1 MGNKLVKI
9 GLGLGLILSQ
19 TGIALAAG
27 EINIQQNTTWVK
39 FTDIGNLI
47 SAVVGLAI
55 MLAALMA
62 FLYLV
67 WGGIEWISSGGDKA
81 GMEAA
86 RSRITAAFVGLAI
99 VAAAW
104 AIMMLIQ
111 SFFGITILGKLTIPS
126 VVTPNQ

>member
-1 MGNKLVKI
+1 MLKRLAKI
-9 GLGLGLILSQ
+9 SVGTVLLLTQ
-19 TGIALAAG
+19 AGIVLA
-27 EINIQQNTTWVK
+27 EDITIPQPKTVS
-39 FTDIGNLI
+39 FTNIGNLI

-55 MLAALMA
+55 IIAALLA

-67 WGGIEWISSGGDKA
+67 WGGIEWITSGGDKA

-104 AIMMLIQ
+104 AITALIQ
-111 SFFGITILGKLTIPS
+111 TFFGIQILGNLTIPT
-126 VVTPNQ
+126 VTNPTR

>member
-1 MGNKLVKI
+1 MLKTLAKS
-9 GLGLGLILSQ
+9 GLGLGLLLTQ
-19 TGIALAAG
+19 TGIVFAEDITIKQPG
-27 EINIQQNTTWVK
+27 QVSFTNI
-39 FTDIGNLI
+39 GSLI

-55 MLAALMA
+55 VLAALMA

-104 AIMMLIQ
+104 AIMALIQ
-111 SFFGITILGKLTIPS
+111 SFFGIQILNGFTIPK
-126 VVTPNQ
+126 VTDFK